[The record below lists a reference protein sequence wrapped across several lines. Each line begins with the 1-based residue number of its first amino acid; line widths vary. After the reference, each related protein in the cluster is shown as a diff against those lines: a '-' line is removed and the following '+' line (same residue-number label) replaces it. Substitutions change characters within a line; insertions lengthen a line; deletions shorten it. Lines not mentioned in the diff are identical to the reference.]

1 MAANT
6 APSAVGE
13 RVTSKTANARAT
25 GTRKSPSID
34 AVWPANSSLKFRS
47 RRSEMSIETDTA
59 SDAHAGMLD
68 LSKALCV
75 HEQCLDHIE
84 SEIPGFI
91 ALEVKP

>member
-1 MAANT
+1 
-6 APSAVGE
+6 
-13 RVTSKTANARAT
+13 
-25 GTRKSPSID
+25 
-34 AVWPANSSLKFRS
+34 
-47 RRSEMSIETDTA
+47 MSIETDTA